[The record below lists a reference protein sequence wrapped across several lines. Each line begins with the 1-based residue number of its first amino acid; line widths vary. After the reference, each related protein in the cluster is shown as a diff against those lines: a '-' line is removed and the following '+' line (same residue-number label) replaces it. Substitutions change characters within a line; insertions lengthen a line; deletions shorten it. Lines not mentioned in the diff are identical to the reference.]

1 MKSRAGFALIELLV
15 GLVILAIVGLLA
27 WRGLDSILRAKDV
40 IESRMRSSAQIDQ
53 VVSQWVI
60 DCEMLV
66 RLENSAVS
74 PALVHQNNLW
84 LLRRT
89 FKNRRVYWQVIRYQM
104 INQQLE
110 RSVSRLFQIDTTSLE
125 LWVDFSREMDSRIGP
140 FQKTFQI
147 DFVERQEFRLFFN
160 SEEKNQY
167 LRGIQVDWWFKGML
181 TPLSKSCLS
190 GIRI

>member
-40 IESRMRSSAQIDQ
+40 IENRMRSSAQIDQ
-53 VVSQWVI
+53 VVSQWVT

-74 PALVHQNNLW
+74 PALVHQNSLW

-89 FKNRRVYWQVIRYQM
+89 FKNRDVHWQIVRYQL

-110 RSVSRLFQIDTTSLE
+110 RSVSRLFPIDTTSLE
-125 LWVDFSREMDSRIGP
+125 LWVGFSREMDSRIGS
-140 FQKTFQI
+140 FQKTFQV

-160 SEEKNQY
+160 SESTKKQ
-167 LRGIQVDWWFKGML
+167 LQGMQVEWWFKDTL
-181 TPLSKSCLS
+181 LPLSKSCLS

>member
-27 WRGLDSILRAKDV
+27 WRGLDSILRAKDD
-40 IESRMRSSAQIDQ
+40 IENRMRSSAQIDQ
-53 VVSQWVI
+53 VVSQWVT

-74 PALVHQNNLW
+74 PALVHQNSLW

-89 FKNRRVYWQVIRYQM
+89 FKNRDVHWQIVRYQL

-110 RSVSRLFQIDTTSLE
+110 RSVSRLFPIDTTSLD
-125 LWVDFSREMDSRIGP
+125 LWVGFSREMDSRIGS
-140 FQKTFQI
+140 FQKTFQV

-160 SEEKNQY
+160 SESTKKQ
-167 LRGIQVDWWFKGML
+167 LQGMQVEWWFKDTL
-181 TPLSKSCLS
+181 LPLSKSCLS

>member
-110 RSVSRLFQIDTTSLE
+110 RSVSRLFQIDTTSLD
-125 LWVDFSREMDSRIGP
+125 LWIGFSREMDSRIGP

>member
-40 IESRMRSSAQIDQ
+40 IENRMRSSAQIDQ
-53 VVSQWVI
+53 VVSQWVT

-74 PALVHQNNLW
+74 PALVHQNSLW

-89 FKNRRVYWQVIRYQM
+89 VKNRDVHWQIVRYQL

-110 RSVSRLFQIDTTSLE
+110 RSVSRLFPIDTTSLD
-125 LWVDFSREMDSRIGP
+125 LWVGFSREMDSRIGS
-140 FQKTFQI
+140 FQKTFQV

-160 SEEKNQY
+160 SESTKKQ
-167 LRGIQVDWWFKGML
+167 LQGMQVEWWFKDTL
-181 TPLSKSCLS
+181 LPLSKSCLS

>member
-15 GLVILAIVGLLA
+15 GLVILAMVGLLA
-27 WRGLDSILRAKDV
+27 WRGLDSIMRAKDV
-40 IESRMRSSAQIDQ
+40 IENRMRSSAQIDQ
-53 VVSQWVI
+53 VVSQWVT

-66 RLENSAVS
+66 RLENSTVS
-74 PALVHQNNLW
+74 PAMIHQNSLW

-89 FKNRRVYWQVIRYQM
+89 FKNRDAHWQIVRYQM

-110 RSVSRLFQIDTTSLE
+110 RSVSRLFQIDTTSLD
-125 LWVDFSREMDSRIGP
+125 LWVAFSREMDSRIGP

-160 SEEKNQY
+160 SESTNKQ
-167 LRGIQVDWWFKGML
+167 LQGMQVEWWFKDTL
-181 TPLSKSCLS
+181 LPLSKSCLS

>member
-27 WRGLDSILRAKDV
+27 WRGLDSILRAKDA
-40 IESRMRSSAQIDQ
+40 IENRMRSSAQIDQ
-53 VVSQWVI
+53 VVSQWVT

-74 PALVHQNNLW
+74 PALVHQNSLW

-89 FKNRRVYWQVIRYQM
+89 FKNRDVYWQIVRYQL

-110 RSVSRLFQIDTTSLE
+110 RSVSRLFQIDTTSLD
-125 LWVDFSREMDSRIGP
+125 LWVGFIREMDSRLGP
-140 FQKTFQI
+140 FQKTLQVY
-147 DFVERQEFRLFFN
+147 FVERQEFRLFFN
-160 SEEKNQY
+160 SESTKKQ
-167 LRGIQVDWWFKGML
+167 LQGMQVEWWLKDTL
-181 TPLSKSCLS
+181 LPLSKSCLS

>member
-40 IESRMRSSAQIDQ
+40 IENRMRSSAQIDQ
-53 VVSQWVI
+53 VVSQWVT

-74 PALVHQNNLW
+74 PALVHQNSLW

-89 FKNRRVYWQVIRYQM
+89 FKNRDVHWQIVRYQL

-110 RSVSRLFQIDTTSLE
+110 RSVSRLFPIDTTSLD
-125 LWVDFSREMDSRIGP
+125 LWVGFSREMDSRIGS
-140 FQKTFQI
+140 FQKTFQV

-160 SEEKNQY
+160 SESTKKQ
-167 LRGIQVDWWFKGML
+167 LQGMQVEWWLKDTL
-181 TPLSKSCLS
+181 LPLSKSCLS

>member
-27 WRGLDSILRAKDV
+27 WRGLDSILRAKDA
-40 IESRMRSSAQIDQ
+40 IENRMRSSAQIDQ
-53 VVSQWVI
+53 VVSQWVT

-74 PALVHQNNLW
+74 PALVHQNSLW

-89 FKNRRVYWQVIRYQM
+89 FRNRDVYWQIVRYQL

-110 RSVSRLFQIDTTSLE
+110 RSVSRLFQIDTTSLD
-125 LWVDFSREMDSRIGP
+125 LWADFSREMDSRIGP

-160 SEEKNQY
+160 SESTNKQ
-167 LRGIQVDWWFKGML
+167 LQGMQVEWWFKDTL
-181 TPLSKSCLS
+181 LPLSKSCLS

>member
-40 IESRMRSSAQIDQ
+40 IENRMRSSAQIDQ
-53 VVSQWVI
+53 VVSQWVT

-74 PALVHQNNLW
+74 PALVHQNSLW

-89 FKNRRVYWQVIRYQM
+89 VKNRDVHWQIVRYQL

-110 RSVSRLFQIDTTSLE
+110 RSVSRLFPIDTTSLE
-125 LWVDFSREMDSRIGP
+125 LWVGFSREMDSRIGS
-140 FQKTFQI
+140 FQKTFQV

-160 SEEKNQY
+160 SESTKKQ
-167 LRGIQVDWWFKGML
+167 LQGMQVEWWFKDTL
-181 TPLSKSCLS
+181 LPLSKSCLS

>member
-27 WRGLDSILRAKDV
+27 WRGLDSILRSKDV
-40 IESRMRSSAQIDQ
+40 IENRMRSSAQIDQ
-53 VVSQWVI
+53 VVSQWVT

-74 PALVHQNNLW
+74 PALVHQNSLW

-89 FKNRRVYWQVIRYQM
+89 FKNRDVHWQIVRYQM

-110 RSVSRLFQIDTTSLE
+110 RSVSRLFQIDTTSLD
-125 LWVDFSREMDSRIGP
+125 LWVAFSREMDSRIGS
-140 FQKTFQI
+140 FQKTFQV

-160 SEEKNQY
+160 SESTKKQ
-167 LRGIQVDWWFKGML
+167 LQGMQVDWWFKDTL
-181 TPLSKSCLS
+181 LPLSKSCLS

>member
-1 MKSRAGFALIELLV
+1 
-15 GLVILAIVGLLA
+15 
-27 WRGLDSILRAKDV
+27 LRAKDA
-40 IESRMRSSAQIDQ
+40 IENRMRSSAQIDQ
-53 VVSQWVI
+53 VVSQWVT

-74 PALVHQNNLW
+74 PALVHQNSLW

-89 FKNRRVYWQVIRYQM
+89 FKNRDVYWQIVRYQL

-110 RSVSRLFQIDTTSLE
+110 RSVSRLFQIDTTSLD
-125 LWVDFSREMDSRIGP
+125 LWVGFSREMDSRIGP
-140 FQKTFQI
+140 FQKTFQV

-160 SEEKNQY
+160 SESTKKQ
-167 LRGIQVDWWFKGML
+167 LQGMQVEWWLKDTL
-181 TPLSKSCLS
+181 LPLSKSCLS

>member
-1 MKSRAGFALIELLV
+1 MKSRAGFALVELLV

-110 RSVSRLFQIDTTSLE
+110 RSVSRLFQIDTTSLD
-125 LWVDFSREMDSRIGP
+125 LWIGFSREMDSRIGP

>member
-1 MKSRAGFALIELLV
+1 MKSRAGFALIEPLV

>member
-27 WRGLDSILRAKDV
+27 WRGLDSILRAKDA
-40 IESRMRSSAQIDQ
+40 IENRMRSSAQIDQ
-53 VVSQWVI
+53 VVSQWVT

-74 PALVHQNNLW
+74 PALVHQNSLW

-89 FKNRRVYWQVIRYQM
+89 FKNRDVHWQIVRYQL

-110 RSVSRLFQIDTTSLE
+110 RSVSRLFPIDTTSLD
-125 LWVDFSREMDSRIGP
+125 LWVGFSREMDSRIGS
-140 FQKTFQI
+140 FQKTFQV

-160 SEEKNQY
+160 SESTKKQ
-167 LRGIQVDWWFKGML
+167 LQGMQVEWWFKDTL
-181 TPLSKSCLS
+181 LPLSKSCLS